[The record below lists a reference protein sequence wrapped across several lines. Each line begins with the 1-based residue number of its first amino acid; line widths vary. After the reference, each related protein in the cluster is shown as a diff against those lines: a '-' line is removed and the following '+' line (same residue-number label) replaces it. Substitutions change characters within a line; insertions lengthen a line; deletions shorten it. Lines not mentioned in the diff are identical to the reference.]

1 MWALVALVAAA
12 VALGGVEAQCP
23 APSDLRQPNS
33 TRLCAELYADNSPY
47 YDQCCAGAVLV
58 VEPGAD
64 VPYMRGW
71 SPLSSLVVGTRCE
84 LTHLLLVV
92 APLRVTV
99 WSRSAK
105 RGTTK
110 RFKACGAGLQE
121 VKRGLFGNWN
131 DEISGYYCTC
141 S

>member
-1 MWALVALVAAA
+1 
-12 VALGGVEAQCP
+12 CP

-64 VPYMRGW
+64 VPYMPRGW
-71 SPLSSLVVGTRCE
+71 SDRISSLVVGTRCE
-84 LTHLLLVV
+84 LT
-92 APLRVTV
+92 V

-105 RGTTK
+105 RGKTK
-110 RFKACGAGLQE
+110 RFKA
-121 VKRGLFGNWN
+121 
-131 DEISGYYCTC
+131 
-141 S
+141 